1 MPNDTPADGYNALA
15 NDLRAIR
22 IQLDNAIQAL
32 EALQGSTAKVAAETE
47 VAAEMEIEK
56 LDP

>member
-1 MPNDTPADGYNALA
+1 MPNDKPVDGYGALA
-15 NDLRAIR
+15 NDLMAIR
-22 IQLDNAIQAL
+22 VQLDNAIQAL

-47 VAAEMEIEK
+47 AAAEMEIEK

>member
-1 MPNDTPADGYNALA
+1 MPNDKPADGYGALA
-15 NDLRAIR
+15 NDLMAIR
-22 IQLDNAIQAL
+22 VQLDHAIQAL
-32 EALQGSTAKVAAETE
+32 EALQGSTAKVAVETE